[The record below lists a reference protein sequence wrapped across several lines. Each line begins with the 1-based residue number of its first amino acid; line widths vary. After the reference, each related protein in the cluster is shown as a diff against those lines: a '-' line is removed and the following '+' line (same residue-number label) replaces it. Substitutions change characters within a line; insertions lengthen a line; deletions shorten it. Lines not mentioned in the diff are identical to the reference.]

1 MLFYGSFKTLTSV
14 DFIAFRGTLGVS
26 LSDRKVIWP

>member
-1 MLFYGSFKTLTSV
+1 MLFYDSFKTLTSV
-14 DFIAFRGTLGVS
+14 DFIAFRGTSAVS